1 MPVLLLT
8 LLAASALATRPADAA
23 TSTVWKCAGNSGD
36 VVYQD
41 TPCPAGKE
49 LRDFSIDP
57 PTLSVVPGTAV
68 PGAKPPPAPNARAKN
83 VATSDRRKTSGG
95 NAGERKFIRA
105 GMSEAEVVQR
115 IGKPDVSARNQRGQG
130 ERWSYLPKAGD
141 PDTITTVTLSGGKVS
156 DVERKTVR

>member
-8 LLAASALATRPADAA
+8 LLMVTVLAALRADAA
-23 TSTVWKCAGNSGD
+23 TSAVWKCAANGGD

-41 TPCPAGKE
+41 APCPPGKE

-68 PGAKPPPAPNARAKN
+68 PSTKPAPAPNARSKN

-95 NAGERKFIRA
+95 NAAERRFIRV
-105 GMSEAEVVQR
+105 GMSEAEVIQR
-115 IGKPDVSARNQRGQG
+115 IGKPDVNARNQRGQG
-130 ERWSYLPKAGD
+130 QRWSYLPKEGD
-141 PDTITTVTLSGGKVS
+141 PDTITTLTLNGGKVA
-156 DVERKTVR
+156 DVERKLFR